1 MLKSVF
7 KAPDEFVAITIR
19 EILAANNIEAVVR
32 RFETTW
38 LDGLPKVLK
47 GYWGEVLVIE
57 DDWAEADECVR
68 EFLKAAEEGSG
79 LDDDDPELSPNDSR
93 N

>member
-7 KAPDEFVAITIR
+7 KAPDEFTAITIR
-19 EILAANNIEAVVR
+19 EMLAANNIESIVR

-47 GYWGEVLVIE
+47 GYWGEVLVTDE
-57 DDWAEADECVR
+57 DWAEAGECVR
-68 EFLKAAEEGSG
+68 DFLKATEKGSG
-79 LDDDDPELSPNDSR
+79 LDDLDQPPDEA
-93 N
+93 

>member
-7 KAPDEFVAITIR
+7 KAPDEFAAITIR
-19 EILAANNIEAVVR
+19 EMLAADNIEAIVR

-47 GYWGEVLVIE
+47 GYWGEVLVTE
-57 DDWAEADECVR
+57 EDWAEADECVR
-68 EFLKAAEEGSG
+68 DFLKATEDGSG
-79 LDDDDPELSPNDSR
+79 LDAGDPDPAPDDT
-93 N
+93 

>member
-7 KAPDEFVAITIR
+7 KAPDEFAAITIR
-19 EILAANNIEAVVR
+19 EMLASNNIEAIVR

-47 GYWGEVLVIE
+47 GYWGDVLVNE
-57 DDWAEADECVR
+57 EDWAEADDCVR
-68 EFLKAAEEGSG
+68 EFLKAAEEGPG
-79 LDDDDPELSPNDSR
+79 LDEFTPGPDDA
-93 N
+93 

>member
-7 KAPDEFVAITIR
+7 EAPDEFAAITIR
-19 EILAANNIEAVVR
+19 EMLAANNIEAIVR

-47 GYWGEVLVIE
+47 GYWGEVLVTE
-57 DDWAEADECVR
+57 EDWAEADECVR
-68 EFLKAAEEGSG
+68 DFLKATEEGSG
-79 LDDDDPELSPNDSR
+79 LDAGDPDPAPDDT
-93 N
+93 

>member
-7 KAPDEFVAITIR
+7 KAPDEFTAITIR
-19 EILAANNIEAVVR
+19 EMLAANKIESVVR

-57 DDWAEADECVR
+57 ENWAEADECVR
-68 EFLKAAEEGSG
+68 DFMKAVEEGPG
-79 LDDDDPELSPNDSR
+79 LDDTDQPPDDV
-93 N
+93 

>member
-7 KAPDEFVAITIR
+7 KAPDEFAAITIR
-19 EILAANNIEAVVR
+19 EMLASNHIDSVVR

-47 GYWGEVLVIE
+47 GYWGEVLVTDE
-57 DDWAEADECVR
+57 DWTEADECVR
-68 EFLKAAEEGSG
+68 EFLEAAEEGSG
-79 LDDDDPELSPNDSR
+79 LEDIDPSPGPEDR
-93 N
+93 